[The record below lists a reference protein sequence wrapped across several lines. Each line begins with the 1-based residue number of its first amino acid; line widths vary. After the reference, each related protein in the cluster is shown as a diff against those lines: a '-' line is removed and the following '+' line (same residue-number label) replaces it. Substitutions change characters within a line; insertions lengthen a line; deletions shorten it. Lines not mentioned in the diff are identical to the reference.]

1 MFLNQAAK
9 KCSVELIG
17 LPLHYE
23 ILSWSIC
30 STQSHQNDSFFDNG
44 MDSAVLMGHGN
55 AWLRATALATTFVSA
70 VYMKQTLL
78 GKSRVDVF

>member
-1 MFLNQAAK
+1 
-9 KCSVELIG
+9 
-17 LPLHYE
+17 
-23 ILSWSIC
+23 
-30 STQSHQNDSFFDNG
+30 